1 MSRGPHA
8 PADAP
13 LTRDRIL
20 ATAEDVIRRFGPAKA
35 TVVDVARALGVSH
48 AAVYRHVA
56 TKAELRDLV
65 VGRWVEAT
73 MPPLRAI
80 AALPGPAP
88 QRLRR
93 LFDAL
98 IAVKRRRAADDPEL
112 FAAYRTLAADAQ
124 SVVAAHVDELVG
136 LAAMVIRSG
145 VKEGTFRTVD
155 PVAAGRAVLVATSRF
170 HHPAHA
176 AEWVDPAI
184 DAAYDDVWQ
193 SADGRAVRREAPRL
207 ERTRPVPQQLQF
219 GSTARVPAE
228 SQRSSRDSRIL
239 FPDRGKAIAVTTLN
253 SRCVRI
259 R

>member
-1 MSRGPHA
+1 MPQA
-8 PADAP
+8 ETP

-65 VGRWVEAT
+65 VGQWVETT

-80 AALPGPAP
+80 AAKSGPAP

-93 LFDAL
+93 LVHTL

-112 FAAYRTLAADAQ
+112 FAAYRTLAQDAQ
-124 SVVAAHVDELVG
+124 SVVAAHIDELVE

-145 VKEGTFRTVD
+145 VKQGTFRTVD
-155 PVAAGRAVLVATSRF
+155 PEAAGRAVLFATSRF

-176 AEWVDPAI
+176 AEWLDPAI
-184 DAAYDDVWQ
+184 DAAYNDVWHLLMDGLCV
-193 SADGRAVRREAPRL
+193 AKRPGRA
-207 ERTRPVPQQLQF
+207 
-219 GSTARVPAE
+219 ARG
-228 SQRSSRDSRIL
+228 R
-239 FPDRGKAIAVTTLN
+239 
-253 SRCVRI
+253 
-259 R
+259 

>member
-1 MSRGPHA
+1 MS

-20 ATAEDVIRRFGPAKA
+20 STAEEVLRRFGPAKA

-48 AAVYRHVA
+48 SAVYRHVA

-80 AALPGPAP
+80 AALRGPAP
-88 QRLRR
+88 ERLRR
-93 LFDAL
+93 LFDTL
-98 IAVKRRRAADDPEL
+98 IAVKRHRATDDPEL
-112 FAAYRTLAADAQ
+112 FATYRTLAADAR
-124 SVVAAHVDELVG
+124 SVAATHVDDLIE

-145 VKEGTFRTVD
+145 VEEGTFRTVE

-176 AEWVDPAI
+176 AEWVDPAV
-184 DAAYDDVWQ
+184 DAVYDDVWQ
-193 SADGRAVRREAPRL
+193 MLMDGLCVAKN
-207 ERTRPVPQQLQF
+207 
-219 GSTARVPAE
+219 
-228 SQRSSRDSRIL
+228 
-239 FPDRGKAIAVTTLN
+239 RG
-253 SRCVRI
+253 
-259 R
+259 